1 MGTAS
6 ILIPGAIQAD
16 SADSLVKLAK
26 YAAGAV
32 ERGNVVSLGA
42 LSSVAG
48 EHEVYLA
55 ATPATASL
63 ATAIYYM
70 VNEPVNVLVDGKYS
84 GLTDDESTFTIAAN
98 KVFTVF
104 KPKVG
109 DEIIISED
117 GIGGTKSS
125 NTYIIPAN
133 NALEL
138 TWGSSTSGVS
148 LAWELIET
156 TYVRIPAAE
165 YYNGRKTA
173 YKFRCVVAQ

>member
-1 MGTAS
+1 MGTYA

-16 SADSLVKLAK
+16 SADSLVKMAK
-26 YAAGAV
+26 YTAGAV

-55 ATPATASL
+55 ATPATSTL
-63 ATAIYYM
+63 STAIYYM

-84 GLTDDESTFTIAAN
+84 GLTDDESDFNIAAS

-109 DEIIISED
+109 DEIILSAD
-117 GIGGTKSS
+117 GIAGSI

-133 NALEL
+133 GALEL
-138 TWGSSTSGVS
+138 TWAASTSGVS

-156 TYVRIPAAE
+156 TYVKVPAAE
-165 YYNGRKTA
+165 FYNGRKTA
-173 YKFRCVVAQ
+173 YRFRCVKAQ